1 MKKNIVLLLLTLLS
15 ASLFAA
21 FQYEVVTEYYSPPS
35 HNRPDGNYFVVNITS
50 GTGDLYIVDKID
62 KMCNVDNN
70 NEVLKNV
77 MSDYG
82 YINMKTNEYS
92 RGTWETMVVKDK
104 REEWGK
110 NIYQTGYKLGKFSEG
125 DSIGIWI
132 DNKQMK
138 GGAERSTSVHTEF
151 FTYGT
156 GYKLGQQD
164 MLGTDLAQLAYDKN
178 PKTIYFGF
186 HKVES
191 PTFGQ
196 PLPGMLPT
204 FLLGGSVLGAVGL
217 KRRRN
222 RA

>member
-1 MKKNIVLLLLTLLS
+1 
-15 ASLFAA
+15 
-21 FQYEVVTEYYSPPS
+21 
-35 HNRPDGNYFVVNITS
+35 
-50 GTGDLYIVDKID
+50 
-62 KMCNVDNN
+62 
-70 NEVLKNV
+70 
-77 MSDYG
+77 
-82 YINMKTNEYS
+82 
-92 RGTWETMVVKDK
+92 
-104 REEWGK
+104 
-110 NIYQTGYKLGKFSEG
+110 
-125 DSIGIWI
+125 
-132 DNKQMK
+132 
-138 GGAERSTSVHTEF
+138 
-151 FTYGT
+151 
-156 GYKLGQQD
+156 D